1 MAALAILRRDLNR
14 YRRNPVRTALLFAMP
29 LVMAAIFALVF
40 SGGVEEVSIRVLL
53 WDEDDSLLSALA
65 RGAAGRDQAAQQ
77 LDLVPVGEEGLAM
90 MDRGEASA
98 LVHIP
103 AGFTR
108 DYLAGRTTTI
118 EVIKNPSERFLP
130 QVVEEG
136 AGIAGAVLSAVSRVF
151 RPELEQ
157 IQSLMDLEG
166 FPPDLAVAG
175 LSSNINSRLGG
186 LRQIIFP
193 PVITLETVTV
203 ETGDDA
209 TLEDVGI
216 LAVFLPGFAV
226 MGTLFLAQSATR
238 DILRDRE
245 AGLLRQLLTAPVSP
259 GDYLLGKCLSVIIV
273 TVAGFALMAM
283 IGAAMGVSWG
293 PPLATAIL
301 ILATALAASGTLLLI
316 MSLVGSERQGDTLTT
331 IVIIVWSM
339 LGGAFLP
346 LDQMPGFLRP
356 LSASTLVSGRRT
368 PSTPSSSAAAG
379 SAIFCPTWG
388 SSSRRERS
396 SSAQEPRSSDA
407 ASAAGRSDA
416 RDRCHRP
423 PRPPPGHDRQ
433 GRGHLD
439 VARARRLCHLL
450 RTRLGRRLQ
459 TGRCKGP
466 ADGDRRGWRPRRP
479 ASDHGARERTAPL
492 DLCGPGRDR
501 RDAGTR
507 PHSGAAFGSQRGGF
521 RRSTNHV
528 AVGEGA
534 GCFGGRRAGRSSQ
547 NRLGHRHRPRP
558 PGRGEGSARSR
569 CAHR

>member
-53 WDEDDSLLSALA
+53 WDEDDSLLSTLA
-65 RGAAGRDQAAQQ
+65 HGAAGRDETANK
-77 LDLVPVGEEGLAM
+77 LDLVPVGEDGLAM

-103 AGFTR
+103 AGFTG

-136 AGIAGAVLSAVSRVF
+136 AGIAAAGLSAVSRVF

-157 IQSLMDLEG
+157 IRGLMELDG

-175 LSSNINSRLGG
+175 LSSSINSRLGG

-193 PVITLETVTV
+193 PVINLETVTV

-209 TLEDVGI
+209 TLESVGI

-245 AGLLRQLLTAPVSP
+245 AGLLRHLLTAPVSP

-273 TVAGFALMAM
+273 TVGGFALMTGV
-283 IGAAMGVSWG
+283 GAAMGVSWG
-293 PPLATAIL
+293 PPLAAAIL

-316 MSLVGSERQGDTLTT
+316 MSMVGSERQGDTLTT

-339 LGGAFLP
+339 LGGAFMP

-356 LSASTLVSGRRT
+356 FSASTLVFW
-368 PSTPSSSAAAG
+368 STDAFNTLILRGGGLGDILPNLGVLFAAG
-379 SAIFCPTWG
+379 VVFLG
-388 SSSRRERS
+388 
-396 SSAQEPRSSDA
+396 
-407 ASAAGRSDA
+407 AGTLLL
-416 RDRCHRP
+416 
-423 PRPPPGHDRQ
+423 
-433 GRGHLD
+433 GRGI
-439 VARARRLCHLL
+439 R
-450 RTRLGRRLQ
+450 
-459 TGRCKGP
+459 
-466 ADGDRRGWRPRRP
+466 
-479 ASDHGARERTAPL
+479 
-492 DLCGPGRDR
+492 
-501 RDAGTR
+501 
-507 PHSGAAFGSQRGGF
+507 SGAI
-521 RRSTNHV
+521 
-528 AVGEGA
+528 
-534 GCFGGRRAGRSSQ
+534 
-547 NRLGHRHRPRP
+547 
-558 PGRGEGSARSR
+558 
-569 CAHR
+569 